1 MKKIISDILWYIAI
15 ILAIPSIIL
24 AIPSLLIQSLAD
36 FIYTELEEED
46 NYYD

>member
-24 AIPSLLIQSLAD
+24 AIPSFLIQSLAD
-36 FIYTELEEED
+36 FIYTEPEEED
-46 NYYD
+46 NDYD

>member
-24 AIPSLLIQSLAD
+24 AIPSLLIQMIAD
-36 FIYTELEEED
+36 FIYTEPIEED
-46 NYYD
+46 DYYD

>member
-1 MKKIISDILWYIAI
+1 MKKIISDILWYTAI

-36 FIYTELEEED
+36 FIYTEPED

>member
-24 AIPSLLIQSLAD
+24 AIPSFLVQSLAD
-36 FIYTELEEED
+36 FIYTEPEEED